1 MKNHINERRGLF
13 YYSTTQQIK
22 RNGEVYADENQYK
35 VEIYRTDDRY
45 GYILVIK
52 DIQTKE
58 VIEVIESLRFDCDN
72 SRQTNF
78 YGKTDRRQAV
88 IMWDAPL
95 TVGLAKTNIAGFDL
109 LINIFDQEEA
119 QQLLPSV
126 ENALE
131 FLNSSAPFIRANGYN
146 QNDLWGRMRAGVI
159 QYILRYAPQYRNNIN
174 FVSGIEENFK
184 VDNSDIFY
192 LNLENTFEMVEQECD
207 RCAAEMIYY
216 QEMGNSAKFNTYRR
230 NVSVLS
236 GVYMHLI
243 MLLG

>member
-1 MKNHINERRGLF
+1 MKNHINNRRGLF
-13 YYSTTQQIK
+13 YYSTAQQIK

-35 VEIYRTDDRY
+35 VEIYKTDDRY

-52 DIQTKE
+52 DLQTKE

-95 TVGLAKTNIAGFDL
+95 TVGLAKTNIAGFEL
-109 LINIFDQEEA
+109 LINIFNQEEA

-146 QNDLWGRMRAGVI
+146 QNDLWGRMRAGAI
-159 QYILRYAPQYRNNIN
+159 QYILRYAPQYRNRIS
-174 FVSGIEENFK
+174 FVSGIERNFM

-192 LNLENTFEMVEQECD
+192 LNLEDTFEMVEQECD

-216 QEMGNSAKFNTYRR
+216 KERGNQAKFNTYRH
-230 NVSVLS
+230 NVSMLS
-236 GVYMHLI
+236 GVYMHLL
-243 MLLG
+243 MLL